1 MNINVI
7 RISFDGTESVGVIP
21 KLKPTVASAE
31 IASNRHGI
39 RGRLS
44 RMLSVLRFDALADA
58 EHTRSSAP
66 ARLHR
71 EAPVA
76 EHHF

>member
-1 MNINVI
+1 MIVSPPTRPMNINAI

-44 RMLSVLRFDALADA
+44 
-58 EHTRSSAP
+58 EC
-66 ARLHR
+66 
-71 EAPVA
+71 
-76 EHHF
+76 